1 MTLTEPLP
9 VAAPD
14 AGVIEDARE
23 RQRLHRWMAAAA
35 AAAAA
40 AAIAVV
46 LVLVLG
52 GGGTSNANGGLLTP
66 GAPLKL
72 TFRHGLAYENGQPI
86 AVGVTPDFGA
96 GTVGLDVT
104 AGGSGV
110 SGGNYPTPSQ
120 PVFGPDAEGFS
131 VGDGRAGPD
140 GEIDITLVGSTVA
153 SMRVKG
159 LGTFKPVSVLGLLPG
174 EKAFVFYRP
183 PGALGTVLGPGI
195 NPNVL
200 QSSEKAKHEPAIT
213 ETLYDAAGKPI
224 PITVTPSFHLPSSYW
239 QTPATPAATGR
250 CALHSTLTGV
260 ATQWGEVAT
269 AIAPDHAVSGPAF
282 LSCLHTWYRWHGTG
296 FEVGV
301 LLNAESP
308 GSPPAPLWNATPL
321 ASHPGLFQIKPVQVR
336 IQTQLNRFNQLSLA
350 ALTRRIG
357 RAAAER
363 QIANQDRIIRQHER
377 THPWRV
383 LAPAAVARRVGPAWL
398 VVRYGNSL
406 AQRIQFLNGLHTIRL
421 DLNPTS

>member
-23 RQRLHRWMAAAA
+23 RQRAHRWMAAAA

-52 GGGTSNANGGLLTP
+52 GGGASNANGGLLTP

-86 AVGVTPDFGA
+86 AVGVTPAFGA

-213 ETLYDAAGKPI
+213 ETLYNAAGKPI
-224 PITVTPSFHLPSSYW
+224 RSPSHQASISR
-239 QTPATPAATGR
+239 AATGKHRRRLPRPDAAR
-250 CALHSTLTGV
+250 CTRHSL
-260 ATQWGEVAT
+260 
-269 AIAPDHAVSGPAF
+269 VSQRNGA
-282 LSCLHTWYRWHGTG
+282 R
-296 FEVGV
+296 
-301 LLNAESP
+301 SP
-308 GSPPAPLWNATPL
+308 RQSHQTTPS
-321 ASHPGLFQIKPVQVR
+321 AD
-336 IQTQLNRFNQLSLA
+336 
-350 ALTRRIG
+350 RR
-357 RAAAER
+357 
-363 QIANQDRIIRQHER
+363 
-377 THPWRV
+377 
-383 LAPAAVARRVGPAWL
+383 
-398 VVRYGNSL
+398 S
-406 AQRIQFLNGLHTIRL
+406 
-421 DLNPTS
+421 